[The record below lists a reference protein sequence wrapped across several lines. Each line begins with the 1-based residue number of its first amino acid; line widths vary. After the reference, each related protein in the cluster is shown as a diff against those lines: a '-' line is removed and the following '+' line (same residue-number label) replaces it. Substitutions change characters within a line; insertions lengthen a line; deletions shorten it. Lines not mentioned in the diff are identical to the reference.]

1 MKRSIF
7 ITFVFLVIFNHID
20 YSQAKKVVSKKKTAL
35 TEKDYKVV
43 LFPPQDNNDVVE
55 TPAQYLKIPNSSIEK
70 KNLQT
75 SDKFLEHSWEFYN
88 YETENNNL
96 LESDEISTIRRFA
109 RAKFSF
115 YPNGK
120 FTAMLLYDGYYVG
133 KWKKGKIK
141 NSFIIQG
148 DFLKKP
154 LTFKIVSINPDFTTF
169 TILNNE
175 YKSTNL
181 SMMLS
186 ENDDA
191 YKIEDIDF
199 LEESPLN
206 LWRIRSNQPENDS
219 LLRKR
224 CNEMLSFSMVFWEKC
239 IKAKKNYSGYDLIQS
254 PFDIYDGVIVLPLFE
269 NLSSKW
275 IGIFNNAQDAN
286 KAYRMISESFKNVKK
301 CRSQDISN
309 ALFNNEVY
317 FKTFKAIRD
326 GLKYE

>member
-1 MKRSIF
+1 MKKIIF
-7 ITFVFLVIFNHID
+7 ITFTFLITLNQVN
-20 YSQAKKVVSKKKTAL
+20 YSQTKKIVSKKKTYS
-35 TEKDYKVV
+35 TEKDFKVI
-43 LFPPQDNNDVVE
+43 LLPPQEKDEGIE
-55 TPAQYLKIPNSSIEK
+55 TPAQYLKIPK
-70 KNLQT
+70 KLTENKSPQI
-75 SDKFLEHSWEFYN
+75 SDKFIEHTWEFYN
-88 YETENNNL
+88 YETESNNL
-96 LESDEISTIRRFA
+96 PEFDELSTIQRFA
-109 RAKFSF
+109 RAKFRF

-120 FTAMLLYDGYYVG
+120 LIAMLLYDGYYVG
-133 KWKKGKIK
+133 KWEKGKIK
-141 NSFIIQG
+141 NSFIIKG

-154 LTFKIVSINPDFTTF
+154 ILFKIGSTSPDFTTF
-169 TILNNE
+169 TILNKE

-191 YKIEDIDF
+191 YKIDDIDF
-199 LEESPLN
+199 LEESSLN

-239 IKAKKNYSGYDLIQS
+239 IKAKKNYFGYDLMQS
-254 PFDIYDGVIVLPLFE
+254 PFDIYDGIIELPLFE
-269 NLSSKW
+269 NLSPKW

-301 CRSQDISN
+301 YRSQDISN

-317 FKTFKAIRD
+317 FKTFKDIID